1 MSNILNRASLKLVL
15 RFFPSFHPQAALVKA
30 GFVGLLM
37 AVFIILLLSQP
48 ALSQAARIFMD
59 GEFGDWQSLPPIYA
73 DSIGDQTSGDI
84 DFGRLWVANDERF
97 LFLCFEVGTEINLQ
111 SYNDITLF
119 LDTDN
124 NPATGKQIHGIGAEL
139 EWNFGEKTG
148 FFVSAV
154 DSLSIYQ
161 VQYTTDQGAGNDC
174 YPSPWSGQTVTISGI
189 VTAVKSG
196 DDPYFWLQD
205 GGTPWSGIF
214 FYDTS
219 VDPGVGDSLTV
230 TAQIDEYHG
239 RTEAKDISNLKI
251 HRHSCPYDTID
262 ISTGDLGA
270 GCSFSG
276 EAYEGCL
283 VRVRNVRVTQLPDQ
297 YNQWWV
303 DDGSGECQID
313 ENCYPLQF
321 DPNWQDTCLS
331 ITGVVDYSWG
341 EYEIDPRGAGDIVET
356 SCNLFQS
363 NSPKRGALPI
373 GLSSLRNIPHPLSQS
388 IPISH
393 SDIGLVAA
401 PTVTSTQF
409 EVAIDRYAQPVN
421 GKTLFPGDTIRVVF
435 ADTVGGDLL
444 PDTGMGLTYTF
455 DNTPLPPLPSLSIGR
470 ADTGYFRVLTY
481 NVLSDGIFDS
491 WRQEYFER
499 ILKAVNPD
507 IIGFEEIYDHNAE
520 ETAAQVESIL
530 PSTGG
535 GQWYGSKVNPDV
547 IAVGRYPIIATH
559 PIDGFG
565 NGAFLID
572 LHPKYDKELLFIVA
586 HLPCCERDSDRQLE
600 ADALMAFIRD
610 AKAESGDLDLQP
622 NTPIIVVGDMNL
634 VGDRQQLRT
643 LLRGEIINTGL
654 YGPPFAPDWDGTDFA
669 DLMPRQPDLP
679 MTYTW
684 YSGSNGSNW
693 PGRLDFII
701 YSNSVI
707 DSGNHYVLFTTEMS
721 SDSLAA
727 HGLQPEDALWAS
739 DHLPVVGDFRLSESP
754 GTQANDDF
762 LLPKSFSL
770 EQNYPNPFNATTLIR
785 YRLSAVGRP
794 RSAVKLEVYNIFG
807 EKVATLVDGRQEPG
821 RYSVSWKADNLGSG
835 IYFYMLRAGG
845 FSQTRRCVILK

>member
-1 MSNILNRASLKLVL
+1 MNSILSRLSLKLPPRL
-15 RFFPSFHPQAALVKA
+15 SEGHYPQSTLARV
-30 GFVGLLM
+30 GSVGLVM
-37 AVFIILLLSQP
+37 AGLGLLLFAQP
-48 ALSQAARIFMD
+48 ALPQAARIFVD
-59 GEFGDWQSLPPIYA
+59 GQFGDWQALPPLYA
-73 DSIGDQTSGDI
+73 DSTGDQTSGDI
-84 DFGRLWVANDERF
+84 DFGRLWVTNDERF
-97 LFLCFEVGTEINLQ
+97 LFLRLEVGTEISLQ
-111 SYNDITLF
+111 SHNDITLF

-124 NPATGKQIHGIGAEL
+124 NPATGQQVYGIGAEL
-139 EWNFGEKTG
+139 EWRFGALSGFFFGEI
-148 FFVSAV
+148 
-154 DSLSIYQ
+154 DSPSICQ
-161 VQYTTDQGAGNDC
+161 VQYTTDRGAGSDC

-196 DDPYFWLQD
+196 DSPYFWLQD

-219 VDPGVGDSLTV
+219 VDPQVGDSLTV

-239 RTEAKDISNLKI
+239 RTEAKDVSNLKI
-251 HRHSCPYDTID
+251 HRHSCPYDTVD

-270 GCSFSG
+270 ACSFSG
-276 EAYEGCL
+276 EALEGCL
-283 VRVRNVRVTQLPDQ
+283 VRVRDVRVTRLPDQ

-341 EYEIDPRGAGDIVET
+341 EYEIDPRGPGDIAEA
-356 SCNLFQS
+356 SCNPPQS
-363 NSPKRGALPI
+363 NFPKRVVPPVA
-373 GLSSLRNIPHPLSQS
+373 LRNFPHPLSQS

-421 GKTLFPGDTIRVVF
+421 GKALFPGDTIGIVF

-470 ADTGYFRVLTY
+470 ADTGYLRVLTY
-481 NVLSDGIFDS
+481 NVLSDGIFDP
-491 WRQEYFER
+491 WREEYFER

-520 ETAAQVESIL
+520 QTAAQMESIL
-530 PSTGG
+530 PSAGG
-535 GQWYGSKVNPDV
+535 EQWYGSKVNPDV
-547 IAVGRYPIIATH
+547 IAVSRYPIIATY

-572 LHPKYDKELLFIVA
+572 LHPRYDKELLFIVA
-586 HLPCCERDSDRQLE
+586 HLPCCEHDSDRQLE

-610 AKAESGDLDLQP
+610 AKADDGDLDLQP

-634 VGDRQQLRT
+634 VGDRRQLRT
-643 LLRGEIINTGL
+643 LLKGEIVNTGL
-654 YGPPFAPDWDGTDFA
+654 YGPIFAPDWDGTDFA

-684 YSGSNGSNW
+684 YSSGNGSNW

-707 DSGNHYVLFTTEMS
+707 DSGDHYVLFTPEIS

-727 HGLQPEDALWAS
+727 HGLQPEDAVLAS

-754 GTQANDDF
+754 AIQIGEGS
-762 LLPKSFSL
+762 LLPRGFSL
-770 EQNYPNPFNATTLIR
+770 EQNYPNPFNATTVIR
-785 YRLSAVGRP
+785 YRLSAVGHP
-794 RSAVKLEVYNIFG
+794 RSAVKLEVFNIFG
-807 EKVATLVDGRQEPG
+807 QKVATLVDGRQEPG
-821 RYSVSWKADNLGSG
+821 TYSLSWKADNLGSG
-835 IYFYMLRAGG
+835 IYLYRLRAEG
-845 FSQTRRCVILK
+845 FSQTRKCVILR